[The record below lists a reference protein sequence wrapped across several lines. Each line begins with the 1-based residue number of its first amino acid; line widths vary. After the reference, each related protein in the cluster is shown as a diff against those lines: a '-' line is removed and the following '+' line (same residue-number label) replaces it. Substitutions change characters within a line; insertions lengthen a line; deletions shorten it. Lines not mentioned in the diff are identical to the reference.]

1 MALAKLCQVRK
12 YQIKLTA
19 HAHERTGIVLSNSNL
34 LFMKNSTSLLTMI
47 LLFAASLFCA
57 CDKDDEY
64 TIENKQVTGE
74 LTFVR
79 TAFIPLSFDS
89 TGTIPLTARITME
102 GDGTISDIGDV
113 QFETTFTI
121 DLVLGQGTDFLTT
134 YTSTSPGDTFSFTGT
149 SQAQPN
155 GSFLVQDEAGTGT
168 GKFSNFSGE
177 GTTTVWLNQ
186 AQDGGTA
193 TVDWIVTY

>member
-1 MALAKLCQVRK
+1 
-12 YQIKLTA
+12 
-19 HAHERTGIVLSNSNL
+19 
-34 LFMKNSTSLLTMI
+34 MKNASSFLTMI
-47 LLFAASLFCA
+47 LLFTASLFCG
-57 CDKDDEY
+57 CDKDDDF

-89 TGTIPLTARITME
+89 TGFVPLTARITME

-121 DLVLGQGTDFLTT
+121 DLVQGKGTDFLTT

-149 SQAQPN
+149 SQVQLN

-168 GKFSNFSGE
+168 GKFSKFSGE